1 MPVQLPVKEK
11 ASSTNVGLHT
21 GNSALSVFDTIPI
34 SLVLYLAAPYL
45 AGETGDEAIEV
56 AHKLYQE
63 SKFCSTLDILGEDAT
78 NADDCEASVDH
89 YKQLIDEVCASPIKC
104 DKPRQQMTISFK
116 PSMFSTSAPGEGPAK
131 ELEDAFDRIKRVTE
145 YAQKKGVNVTLEAED
160 NRWTSFHLDSYFQL
174 IEAGYTNLGT
184 VLQTRL
190 FRTQKD
196 IERFDERMRC
206 RLVIGIYNEPK
217 EISYTEKPK
226 MKQLLIEFAKE
237 MLLRGTYVELATHD
251 QHTIE
256 QFMREVVIPN
266 NISSSQ
272 FEIQFLLGVPRKKLQ
287 QDLVS
292 GSYFKGWT
300 QAMSPANYDHIKQI
314 SQDGVTVRMYL
325 PFGKDKVAGAYCR
338 RRLKGNPNMVSYG
351 IKNLFGFQS

>member
-1 MPVQLPVKEK
+1 MPVQSPVREKEN
-11 ASSTNVGLHT
+11 STNVGSHT

-45 AGETGDEAIEV
+45 AGETGDEAIEL
-56 AHKLYQE
+56 AHKLIKE

-78 NADDCEASVDH
+78 NADDCEASVEH
-89 YKQLIDEVCASPIKC
+89 YKRLIDAVCAKPVKC
-104 DKPRQQMTISFK
+104 EKPRQQMTISFK
-116 PSMFSTSAPGEGPAK
+116 PSMFSTTAPGEGPKK
-131 ELEDAFDRIKRVTE
+131 ELDDAFDRILRVTE

-160 NRWTSFHLDSYFQL
+160 HKWTSFHLESYFAL

-190 FRTQKD
+190 FRTQSD
-196 IERFDERMRC
+196 LERFDDRTRC

-217 EISYTEKPK
+217 DISFTEKPK
-226 MKQLLIEFAKE
+226 MKQLLIEYARE
-237 MLLRGTYVELATHD
+237 LLLKGTYVELATHD
-251 QHTIE
+251 QNTIE
-256 QFMREVVIPN
+256 QFMREVVIPH

-287 QDLVS
+287 QDLVT
-292 GSYFKGWT
+292 GNYFKGWT
-300 QAMSPANYDHIKQI
+300 QEMSPSQYEHIKQLT
-314 SQDGVTVRMYL
+314 QDGVTVRMYL

-351 IKNLFGFQS
+351 IKNLFGIQS